1 MSKDEIKAELAKAK
15 EELENVKGTP
25 CSVYSRVV
33 GYLRPVQSY
42 NDGKVEEYRLRKM
55 YDAGNGNEE
64 NKKSNEK
71 HKRIMEE
78 MSSVKQFRCC
88 MN

>member
-1 MSKDEIKAELAKAK
+1 MSKDEIRAEIEKAKA
-15 EELENVKGTP
+15 ELENVKGTP

-33 GYLRPVQSY
+33 GYLRRVQSY

-55 YDAGNGNEE
+55 YDAGNGSEE

>member
-1 MSKDEIKAELAKAK
+1 MSKEEIKAELDKAK
-15 EELENVKGTP
+15 KEMENVKGTP

-55 YDAGNGNEE
+55 YNAGNGNEE
-64 NKKSNEK
+64 NKKSNAE

-88 MN
+88 GN